1 MPKMKTKK
9 AVAKKIRVTKR
20 GKALRRTTGQNHYNA
35 KETGKVGRAK
45 RRDRRLF
52 KADEKNVLRSLQ
64 A

>member
-1 MPKMKTKK
+1 MKTKK